1 MADRILQAA
10 PEEPFLEIFRH
21 LGRHGHQTW
30 MTGESLAE
38 QILGRPPG
46 FISLQTTAT
55 GAEISELFHQAVP
68 THPGGRS
75 WQIPTPSG
83 PVDCQPYRASE
94 GLNNTLSRR
103 GLTSFGMAW
112 FPLENSLKD
121 PFAGYSDLQTGRLRL
136 IEPSQSPFNQ
146 NPSLILSLLARVA
159 LWDEAP
165 DAGCR
170 QALSGVTLRDWE
182 SIPSAWRGA
191 TLKKIFESPRPG
203 QVIRLLAET
212 GLDQRLG
219 VRPKADTASL
229 IERSGED
236 PMLRLSVWLRGSRPG
251 RFLRRQRFDRAAGE
265 RIVRLLSA
273 HPIEE
278 NFSSRRRSS
287 LLRLAAI
294 PASDREALFW
304 LREQELQNLPD
315 SPMVALNR
323 TRLIDLRRGLE
334 EHLDQEANAQK
345 SPALALDGRGIMA
358 ALGIEAGPA
367 VGQAID
373 YLKREVQDN
382 PELNR
387 PEQLRLMLKNWR
399 SDSDAPNLSN
409 NSAT

>member
-10 PEEPFLEIFRH
+10 PDEPFLEIFRH
-21 LGRHGHQTW
+21 LARRGHQAW

-38 QILGRPPG
+38 HILGRSPG

-55 GAEISELFHQAVP
+55 GSEISELFHQAVP

-83 PVDCQPYRASE
+83 PVDCQPYRPSE
-94 GLNNTLSRR
+94 GLSNTLARR

-112 FPLENSLKD
+112 FPLEDRLKD
-121 PFAGYSDLQTGRLRL
+121 PFAGYSDLQAGRLRL
-136 IEPSQSPFNQ
+136 IAANPSPFSQ
-146 NPSLILSLLARVA
+146 NPPLVLSLLARVA
-159 LWDEAP
+159 LWNETP

-170 QALSGVTLRDWE
+170 KALSRLTLREWE

-191 TLKKIFESPRPG
+191 RLKKIFESPRPD
-203 QVIRLLAET
+203 QVVRLLAQT
-212 GLDQRLG
+212 GLDQRIG
-219 VRPKADTASL
+219 VRPQAETASL
-229 IERSGED
+229 IERSTED

-251 RFLRRQRFDRAAGE
+251 RFLRRQRFDRSAGE

-273 HPIEE
+273 HPLEE

-294 PASDREALFW
+294 PAPDREALFW
-304 LREQELQNLPD
+304 LREQELKDLHDAPG
-315 SPMVALNR
+315 VALNQQ
-323 TRLIDLRRGLE
+323 RLSDLRQALE
-334 EHLDQEANAQK
+334 EHLEQEANDQK
-345 SPALALDGRGIMA
+345 IPALALDGRGIMA

-387 PEQLRLMLKNWR
+387 PKELRLMLENWR
-399 SDSDAPNLSN
+399 PDSDAPNLSN
-409 NSAT
+409 DSAT